1 MYLQNGEIMLV
12 CVTSEEFKLGLKY
25 LPLESKPSRK
35 LAIFQPAIPYQ
46 TPPLSQHSTTY
57 NHAISQ
63 ETH

>member
-12 CVTSEEFKLGLKY
+12 CVTSEELKLGLKY

-46 TPPLSQHSTTY
+46 TPPLS
-57 NHAISQ
+57 
-63 ETH
+63 